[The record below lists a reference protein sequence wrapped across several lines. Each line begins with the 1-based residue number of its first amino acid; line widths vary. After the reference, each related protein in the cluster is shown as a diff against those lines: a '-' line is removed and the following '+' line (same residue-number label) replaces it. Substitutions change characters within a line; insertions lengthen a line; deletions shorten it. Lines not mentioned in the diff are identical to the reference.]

1 MKLICTILLRRA
13 GLFAMALAVSTL
25 SWSQVDRSTAPE
37 AGPAPELKIGTPTKL
52 KLNNGLQV
60 IVVENHRMP
69 AVSWNMTLDYPPFL
83 ETDKAGLT
91 SIASDMMSAGTEARN
106 KAQIA
111 EDVEFLGASFRANA
125 KGFFASSLSKNTGDL
140 LRIVSDAIL
149 NPIFPEDELDK
160 VKKQVRSGLA
170 NTPTSPGEI
179 AGNLVSA
186 TNFGS
191 LHPYGEVMTEE
202 TLENVSRQDL
212 VEYHKTYF
220 RPNAAYLIVVGDIT
234 PDEAYAKANAHFG
247 KWYRGDIPYTR
258 IMPAKFPTGNQ
269 VRFAAVDGAVQSTI
283 NITQPVPF
291 PPGHP
296 DAAAIQLMNS
306 ILGGGAF
313 SGRLMQNLRED
324 KAFTYG
330 ARCSLSADPVTAQFI
345 AYADVRS
352 EVTDSALVEFMAEIN
367 RIRDE
372 QVDSTELATAKAFL
386 SGSFARSLENEGTVA
401 RFALNIER
409 YDLPEDYYQ
418 TYLQRLDAVTVEDIQ
433 RVAKNMLKPNNL
445 NICVVGSPDILDK
458 LRPFDAGNGIDQYD
472 AFGRVRIPRTDA
484 PAGTTVEGIVS
495 RHFDAIGGAKAWSKL
510 SGMTTEG
517 SVEFGAGMSLQHRED
532 KRFSK
537 KAKAMRTELA
547 MAGQP
552 VMIRAIRPAGG
563 QELQMGNVSDMDG
576 DAVAMMRNYLSPI
589 RLTKMDKLGYDGT
602 VLGQEEVA
610 GEPSTILEFVKG
622 DVKETYWF
630 RNSDGLLIQRQRPSL
645 DGTLVVEKLDM
656 YIPFGDLGLK
666 LPASRSSAVAG
677 QTMTIRIAKAS
688 FNPEFD
694 ENAFELQR

>member
-1 MKLICTILLRRA
+1 MKLISTTLLRRA
-13 GLFAMALAVSTL
+13 GLFALALAVSTL
-25 SWSQVDRSTAPE
+25 SWGQVDRSKAPE

-52 KLNNGLQV
+52 KLDNGLQV

-83 ETDKAGLT
+83 ETEKAGLT
-91 SIASDMMSAGTEARN
+91 SIASDMMSAGTETRT

-125 KGFFASSLSKNTGDL
+125 KGFFASSLSKHTGDL

-149 NPIFPEDELDK
+149 NPTFPEEELEK
-160 VKKQVRSGLA
+160 VKKQVSSGLA

-202 TLENVSRQDL
+202 TLENISRQDL

-484 PAGTTVEGIVS
+484 PAGTTVEGVVS

-537 KAKAMRTELA
+537 KAQAMRTELA

-552 VMIRAIRPAGG
+552 VMIRAIQPEGG
-563 QELQMGNVSDMDG
+563 QELQMGNVSDMDAE
-576 DAVAMMRNYLSPI
+576 AVAMMMDYLSPI
-589 RLTKMDKLGYDGT
+589 RLTKMDKHGYEGT

-630 RNSDGLLIQRQRPSL
+630 RNSDGLLIQQQRPSL
-645 DGTLVVEKLDM
+645 DGSLVLEKLEM
-656 YIPFGDLGLK
+656 YISFGDLGLK

-677 QTMTIRIAKAS
+677 QTMTIRVAKAS

-694 ENAFELQR
+694 ENAFDLQR

>member
-1 MKLICTILLRRA
+1 MKLISTTLLRRA

-25 SWSQVDRSTAPE
+25 SWGQVDRSKAPE

-52 KLNNGLQV
+52 KLDNGLQV

-91 SIASDMMSAGTEARN
+91 SMASDMMSAGTEART

-125 KGFFASSLSKNTGDL
+125 RGFFASSLSKHTGDL

-149 NPIFPEDELDK
+149 NPTFPEEELEK
-160 VKKQVRSGLA
+160 VKKQVSSGLS

-202 TLENVSRQDL
+202 TLDNISRQDL

-269 VRFAAVDGAVQSTI
+269 VRFAAVEGAVQSTI

-445 NICVVGSPDILDK
+445 NICVVGSPDILNK

-472 AFGRVRIPRTDA
+472 AFGRVRIPRADA
-484 PAGTTVEGIVS
+484 PTGTTVEGVVS

-537 KAKAMRTELA
+537 KAQAMRTELA

-552 VMIRAIRPAGG
+552 VMIRAIQPAGG

-576 DAVAMMRNYLSPI
+576 SAVAMMMDYLSPI
-589 RLTKMDKLGYDGT
+589 RLTKMDKLGYQGT

-630 RNSDGLLIQRQRPSL
+630 RNSDGLLIQQQRPSL
-645 DGTLVVEKLDM
+645 DGSLVVEKLEM

-666 LPASRSSAVAG
+666 LPASRSSAMAG
-677 QTMTIRIAKAS
+677 QTMIIRVAKAS

-694 ENAFELQR
+694 ENAFNLQR

>member
-1 MKLICTILLRRA
+1 MMLNTTSLLRRA
-13 GLFAMALAVSTL
+13 GLFAMACAVSTL
-25 SWSQVDRSTAPE
+25 SWGQVDRSKAPE

-52 KLNNGLQV
+52 KLDNGLQV

-69 AVSWNMTLDYPPFL
+69 AVTWSMTLDYPPFL
-83 ETDKAGLT
+83 EGNKAGLT
-91 SIASDMMSAGTEARN
+91 SIVSDMMGSGTETRT

-111 EDVEFLGASFRANA
+111 EEVEFLGASFRSSAT
-125 KGFFASSLSKNTGDL
+125 GFFASSLSKHTGDL
-140 LRIVSDAIL
+140 LRIVSDAVL
-149 NPIFPEDELDK
+149 NPTFPEEELEK
-160 VKKQVRSGLA
+160 VKKQVSSGLA
-170 NTPTSPGEI
+170 NTPTSPGDI
-179 AGNLVSA
+179 ASNLVAA

-202 TLENVSRQDL
+202 SLNEITRDDL
-212 VEYHKTYF
+212 VKYHKTYF
-220 RPNAAYLIVVGDIT
+220 RPNVAYLIVVGDIT

-247 KWYRGDIPYTR
+247 KWFRGDIPYTR

-269 VRFAAVDGAVQSTI
+269 VRFAGIDGAVQSTI

-324 KAFTYG
+324 KAYTYG
-330 ARCSLSADPVTAQFI
+330 ARSSLSADPVTAQFT
-345 AYADVRS
+345 AFANVRT

-367 RIRDE
+367 RIRDTK
-372 QVDSTELATAKAFL
+372 VDSAELATAKAFM

-409 YDLPEDYYQ
+409 YDLPDDYYQ
-418 TYLQRLDAVTVEDIQ
+418 TYLQRLEAVTVEDIQ
-433 RVAKNMLKPNNL
+433 RVAQNMLKPNNL

-458 LRPFDAGNGIDQYD
+458 LRAFDAGGGIDQYD

-484 PAGTTVEGIVS
+484 PAGTTVAGVVN

-510 SGMTTEG
+510 TGLTTTG
-517 SVEFGAGMSLQHRED
+517 SVEFGGGMSLQHSES

-537 KAKAMRTELA
+537 KDPAVRTELA
-547 MAGQP
+547 MAGQA
-552 VMIRAIRPAGG
+552 VMIRAISGGQG
-563 QELQMGNVSDMDG
+563 QELQMGATSDMD
-576 DAVAMMRNYLSPI
+576 AATVATMLDYHSPI
-589 RLTKMDKLGYDGT
+589 RLTRMEKNGFSSA

-610 GEPSTILEFVKG
+610 GQMCIVLEFTKG
-622 DVKETYWF
+622 EAVETYWF
-630 RNSDGLLIQRQRPSL
+630 RTEDGLLIQQRRPAL
-645 DGTLVVEKLDM
+645 DGTMALESLDQ
-656 YIPFGDLGLK
+656 YLAFGDNGLK
-666 LPASRSSAVAG
+666 LAATKSSTVAG
-677 QTMTIRIAKAS
+677 QSMTVRIAAAT
-688 FNPEFD
+688 FNPEFAA
-694 ENAFELQR
+694 NAFELQP

>member
-1 MKLICTILLRRA
+1 MKLISTTLLRRA

-25 SWSQVDRSTAPE
+25 SWGQVDRSKAPE

-52 KLNNGLQV
+52 KLDNGLQV

-83 ETDKAGLT
+83 ETEKAGLT
-91 SIASDMMSAGTEARN
+91 SIASDMMSAGTETRT

-125 KGFFASSLSKNTGDL
+125 KGFFASSLSKHTGDL

-149 NPIFPEDELDK
+149 YPTFPEEELEK
-160 VKKQVRSGLA
+160 VKKQVSSGLA

-202 TLENVSRQDL
+202 TLENISRQDL

-269 VRFAAVDGAVQSTI
+269 VRFAAVEGAVQSTI

-484 PAGTTVEGIVS
+484 PAGTTVEGVVS

-537 KAKAMRTELA
+537 KAQAMRTELA

-552 VMIRAIRPAGG
+552 VMIRAIQPEGG
-563 QELQMGNVSDMDG
+563 QELQMGNVSDMDAE
-576 DAVAMMRNYLSPI
+576 AVSMMMDYLSPI
-589 RLTKMDKLGYDGT
+589 RLTKMDKLGYEGT

-622 DVKETYWF
+622 DIKETYWF
-630 RNSDGLLIQRQRPSL
+630 RNSDGLLIQQQRPSL
-645 DGTLVVEKLDM
+645 DGSLVVEKLEM

-677 QTMTIRIAKAS
+677 QTMTIRVAKAS

-694 ENAFELQR
+694 ENAFDLQR

>member
-1 MKLICTILLRRA
+1 MKLISTTLLRRA
-13 GLFAMALAVSTL
+13 GFFAMALAVSTL
-25 SWSQVDRSTAPE
+25 SWGQVDRSKAPE

-52 KLNNGLQV
+52 KLDNGLQV

-69 AVSWNMTLDYPPFL
+69 AVSWSMTLDYPPFL

-91 SIASDMMSAGTEARN
+91 SIASDMMSAGTETRT

-111 EDVEFLGASFRANA
+111 EDVEYLGASFRANA
-125 KGFFASSLSKNTGDL
+125 RGFFASSLSKHTGDL

-149 NPIFPEDELDK
+149 NPTFPEEELEK
-160 VKKQVRSGLA
+160 VKKQVSSGLA

-202 TLENVSRQDL
+202 TLENISRKDL

-484 PAGTTVEGIVS
+484 PAGTTLEGVVS

-510 SGMTTEG
+510 SGITTEG

-537 KAKAMRTELA
+537 KAQAMRTELA

-552 VMIRAIRPAGG
+552 VMIRAIQPEGG
-563 QELQMGNVSDMDG
+563 QELQMGNVSDMDAE
-576 DAVAMMRNYLSPI
+576 AVSMMMDYLSPI
-589 RLTKMDKLGYDGT
+589 RLTKMDKLGYEGT

-622 DVKETYWF
+622 DIKETYWF
-630 RNSDGLLIQRQRPSL
+630 RNSDGLLIQQQRPSL
-645 DGTLVVEKLDM
+645 DGSLVVEKLEM

-677 QTMTIRIAKAS
+677 QTMTIRVAKAS

-694 ENAFELQR
+694 ENAFDLQR

>member
-1 MKLICTILLRRA
+1 MILNTSTLLRRA
-13 GLFAMALAVSTL
+13 GLFAMACAVSTL
-25 SWSQVDRSTAPE
+25 SWGQVDRSKAPE

-52 KLNNGLQV
+52 KLDNGLQV

-91 SIASDMMSAGTEARN
+91 SIASDMMSAGTETRT

-125 KGFFASSLSKNTGDL
+125 KGFFASSLSKHTGDL

-149 NPIFPEDELDK
+149 NPTFPEEELEK
-160 VKKQVRSGLA
+160 VKKQVSSGLA

-179 AGNLVSA
+179 AGNLVSS

-202 TLENVSRQDL
+202 TLENISRQDL

-258 IMPAKFPTGNQ
+258 VTPAKFPTGNQ
-269 VRFAAVDGAVQSTI
+269 VRFAAVEGAVQSTI

-367 RIRDE
+367 RIRYE

-418 TYLQRLDAVTVEDIQ
+418 SYLQRLDAVTIEDIQ

-445 NICVVGSPDILDK
+445 NICVVGSPDMLDK

-484 PAGTTVEGIVS
+484 PAGTTVKGVVS

-510 SGMTTEG
+510 SGMITEG

-537 KAKAMRTELA
+537 KAQAMRTELA

-552 VMIRAIRPAGG
+552 VMIRAIQPEGG
-563 QELQMGNVSDMDG
+563 QELQMGNVSDMDAE
-576 DAVAMMRNYLSPI
+576 AVAMMMDYLSPI
-589 RLTKMDKLGYDGT
+589 RLTKMDKLGYEGT

-630 RNSDGLLIQRQRPSL
+630 RNSDGLLIQQQRPSL
-645 DGTLVVEKLDM
+645 DGSLVVEKLEM

-677 QTMTIRIAKAS
+677 QTMTIRVAKAS

-694 ENAFELQR
+694 ENAFDLQR

>member
-1 MKLICTILLRRA
+1 MKLISTTLLRRA
-13 GLFAMALAVSTL
+13 GFFAMALAVSTL
-25 SWSQVDRSTAPE
+25 SWGQVDRSKAPE

-52 KLNNGLQV
+52 KLDNGLQV

-91 SIASDMMSAGTEARN
+91 SIASDMMSAGTETRT

-111 EDVEFLGASFRANA
+111 EDVEYLGASFRANA
-125 KGFFASSLSKNTGDL
+125 RGFFASSLSKHTGDL

-149 NPIFPEDELDK
+149 NPTFPEEELEK
-160 VKKQVRSGLA
+160 VKKQVSSGLA

-202 TLENVSRQDL
+202 TLENISRKDL

-269 VRFAAVDGAVQSTI
+269 VRFAAVDGAAQSTI

-458 LRPFDAGNGIDQYD
+458 LRPFDTGNGIDQYD

-484 PAGTTVEGIVS
+484 PAGTTVESVVS

-510 SGMTTEG
+510 SGITTEG

-537 KAKAMRTELA
+537 KAQAMRTELA

-552 VMIRAIRPAGG
+552 VMIRAIQPEGG
-563 QELQMGNVSDMDG
+563 QELQMGNVSDMDAE
-576 DAVAMMRNYLSPI
+576 AVAMMMDYLSPI
-589 RLTKMDKLGYDGT
+589 RLTKMDKLGYEGT

-622 DVKETYWF
+622 DIKETYWF
-630 RNSDGLLIQRQRPSL
+630 RNSDGLLIQQQRPSL
-645 DGTLVVEKLDM
+645 DGSLVVEKLEM

-677 QTMTIRIAKAS
+677 QTMTIRVAKAS

-694 ENAFELQR
+694 ENAFDLQR

>member
-1 MKLICTILLRRA
+1 MKLISTTLLRRA

-25 SWSQVDRSTAPE
+25 SWGQVDRSKAPE

-52 KLNNGLQV
+52 KLDNGLQV

-83 ETDKAGLT
+83 EVEKAGLT
-91 SIASDMMSAGTEARN
+91 SIASDMMSAGTETRT

-125 KGFFASSLSKNTGDL
+125 KGFFASSLSKHTGDL

-149 NPIFPEDELDK
+149 NPTFPEEELEK
-160 VKKQVRSGLA
+160 VKKQVSSGLA

-202 TLENVSRQDL
+202 TLENISRQDL

-484 PAGTTVEGIVS
+484 PAGTTVEGVVS

-537 KAKAMRTELA
+537 KAQAMRTELA

-552 VMIRAIRPAGG
+552 VMIRAIQPEGG
-563 QELQMGNVSDMDG
+563 QELQMGNVSDMDAE
-576 DAVAMMRNYLSPI
+576 AVAMMMDYLSPI
-589 RLTKMDKLGYDGT
+589 RLTKMDKHGYEGT

-630 RNSDGLLIQRQRPSL
+630 RNSDGLLIQQQRPSL
-645 DGTLVVEKLDM
+645 DGSLVLEKLEM

-677 QTMTIRIAKAS
+677 QTMTIRVAKAS

-694 ENAFELQR
+694 ENAFDLQR

>member
-1 MKLICTILLRRA
+1 MKLTFHTLLHRA
-13 GLFAMALAVSTL
+13 TTLAMACAVSVM
-25 SWSQVDRSTAPE
+25 SWGQIDRSKAPE

-52 KLNNGLQV
+52 KLDNGMQV

-69 AVSWNMTLDYPPFL
+69 AVSWSMTLDYPPFL
-83 ETDKAGLT
+83 EGKKAGLT
-91 SIASDMMSAGTEARN
+91 SIVSDLMSAGTETRT

-125 KGFFASSLSKNTGDL
+125 KGFYASSLSKHTGDL
-140 LRIVSDAIL
+140 LRIVSDAVL
-149 NPIFPEDELDK
+149 NPTFPEEELEK
-160 VKKQVRSGLA
+160 VKKQVLSGLA

-179 AGNLVSA
+179 ASNLVAA
-186 TNFGS
+186 TNFGK

-202 TLENVSRQDL
+202 TLENIDRQDL
-212 VEYHKTYF
+212 VDYHNTYF

-247 KWYRGDIPYTR
+247 KWLRGDIPFTR

-269 VRFAAVDGAVQSTI
+269 VRFAAVEGAVQSTI

-330 ARCSLSADPVTAQFI
+330 ARCALSADPVTAQFI

-409 YDLPEDYYQ
+409 YNLPEDHYQ
-418 TYLQRLDAVTVEDIQ
+418 TYLQRIDAVTVEDIQ
-433 RVAKNMLKPNNL
+433 RVAQNMLKPNNL
-445 NICVVGSPDILDK
+445 NICVVGSPEILDK
-458 LRPFDAGNGIDQYD
+458 LRPFDASEGIDQYD

-484 PAGTTVEGIVS
+484 PAGTTVEGVVD

-517 SVEFGAGMSLQHRED
+517 SVEFGGGMSLQQQED

-537 KAKAMRTELA
+537 KAPAMRTELA

-552 VMIRAIRPAGG
+552 VMIRALQPEGG
-563 QELQMGNVSDMDG
+563 QELQMGNVSDMDAG
-576 DAVAMMRNYLSPI
+576 SVAMMMDYLSPV
-589 RLTKMDKLGYDGT
+589 RLTKMAKLGFDAE
-602 VLGQEEVA
+602 VLGQEEVS
-610 GEPSTILEFVKG
+610 GELATVLEFQKG
-622 DVKETYWF
+622 DVTETYWF
-630 RNSDGLLIQRQRPSL
+630 RASDGLLIQQRRPSL
-645 DGTLVVEKLDM
+645 DGTLVTERFEM

-666 LPASRSSAVAG
+666 MPAARTSVVAG
-677 QTMTIRIAKAS
+677 QNMTIRVAAVT
-688 FNPEFD
+688 FNPDFED
-694 ENAFELQR
+694 NAFELQR

>member
-1 MKLICTILLRRA
+1 MKLISTTLLRRA
-13 GLFAMALAVSTL
+13 GLFALALAVSTL
-25 SWSQVDRSTAPE
+25 SWGQVDRSKAPE

-52 KLNNGLQV
+52 KLDNGLQV

-83 ETDKAGLT
+83 ETEKAGLT
-91 SIASDMMSAGTEARN
+91 SIASDMMSAGTETRT

-125 KGFFASSLSKNTGDL
+125 KGFFASSLSKHTGDL

-149 NPIFPEDELDK
+149 NPTFPEEELEK
-160 VKKQVRSGLA
+160 VKKQVSSGLA

-202 TLENVSRQDL
+202 TLENISRQDL

-269 VRFAAVDGAVQSTI
+269 VRFAAVEGAVQSTI

-445 NICVVGSPDILDK
+445 NICVVGSPDILEN
-458 LRPFDAGNGIDQYD
+458 LRPFDAGDGIDQYD

-484 PAGTTVEGIVS
+484 PEGTTVKGVVA

-537 KAKAMRTELA
+537 KAQAMRTELA

-552 VMIRAIRPAGG
+552 VMIRAIQPMGG
-563 QELQMGNVSDMDG
+563 QELQMGNVSDMDA
-576 DAVAMMRNYLSPI
+576 DAVAMMMDYLSPI
-589 RLTKMDKLGYDGT
+589 RLTKMDKLGYKGT
-602 VLGQEEVA
+602 VLGQEEVS
-610 GEPSTILEFVKG
+610 GELCTVLEFAKG

-630 RNSDGLLIQRQRPSL
+630 HVADGLLIQQQRPSL
-645 DGTLVVEKLDM
+645 DGSLVVEKLEM

-677 QTMTIRIAKAS
+677 QTMTIRVAKAS

-694 ENAFELQR
+694 ENAFDLQR

>member
-1 MKLICTILLRRA
+1 MKLISTTLLRRA
-13 GLFAMALAVSTL
+13 GLFAVAFAVSTL
-25 SWSQVDRSTAPE
+25 SWGQVDRSKAPE

-52 KLNNGLQV
+52 KLDNGLQV

-83 ETDKAGLT
+83 ETEKAGLT
-91 SIASDMMSAGTEARN
+91 SIASDMMSAGTETRT

-125 KGFFASSLSKNTGDL
+125 KGFFASSLSKHTGDL

-149 NPIFPEDELDK
+149 NPTFPEEELEK
-160 VKKQVRSGLA
+160 VKKQVSSGLA

-202 TLENVSRQDL
+202 TLEDISRQDL

-269 VRFAAVDGAVQSTI
+269 VRFAAVEGAVQSTI

-418 TYLQRLDAVTVEDIQ
+418 TYLQRLDAVTIEDIQ

-445 NICVVGSPDILDK
+445 NICVVGSPDILEN
-458 LRPFDAGNGIDQYD
+458 LRPFDAGDGIDQYD
-472 AFGRVRIPRTDA
+472 AFGRVRIPRSDA
-484 PAGTTVEGIVS
+484 PEGTTVEGVVA

-537 KAKAMRTELA
+537 KAQAMRTELA

-552 VMIRAIRPAGG
+552 VMIRAIQPEGG
-563 QELQMGNVSDMDG
+563 QELQMGNVSDMDAE
-576 DAVAMMRNYLSPI
+576 AVSMMMDYLSPI
-589 RLTKMDKLGYDGT
+589 RLTKMDKLGYEGT

-622 DVKETYWF
+622 DIKETYWF
-630 RNSDGLLIQRQRPSL
+630 RNSDGLLIQQQRPSL
-645 DGTLVVEKLDM
+645 DGSLVLEKLEM

-677 QTMTIRIAKAS
+677 QTMTIRVAKAS

-694 ENAFELQR
+694 ENAFDLQR

>member
-1 MKLICTILLRRA
+1 MKFICTILLRRA
-13 GLFAMALAVSTL
+13 GLFAVALAVSTL

-125 KGFFASSLSKNTGDL
+125 KGFFASSLSKHTGDL

-149 NPIFPEDELDK
+149 NPTFPQDELEK

-202 TLENVSRQDL
+202 TLENISRQDL
-212 VEYHKTYF
+212 VKYHKTYF

-247 KWYRGDIPYTR
+247 NWYRGDIPYTR

-269 VRFAAVDGAVQSTI
+269 VRFAAVEGAVQSTI

-352 EVTDSALVEFMAEIN
+352 EVTDSALVEFMAEIH

-409 YDLPEDYYQ
+409 YDLPEDHYQ

-445 NICVVGSPDILDK
+445 NLCVVGSPDILDK

-484 PAGTTVEGIVS
+484 PGGTTVEGVVS

-537 KAKAMRTELA
+537 KAQAMRTELA

-552 VMIRAIRPAGG
+552 VMIRAIQPAGG
-563 QELQMGNVSDMDG
+563 QELQMGNVSDMDA
-576 DAVAMMRNYLSPI
+576 DAVAMMMNYLSPI

-645 DGTLVVEKLDM
+645 DGSLVVEKLEM
-656 YIPFGDLGLK
+656 YIPFGGLGLK

-677 QTMTIRIAKAS
+677 QTMTVRIAKAS

-694 ENAFELQR
+694 ENAFDLQR

>member
-1 MKLICTILLRRA
+1 MKLNSNTLLRRA

-25 SWSQVDRSTAPE
+25 SWGQVDRSKAPE
-37 AGPAPELKIGTPTKL
+37 AGPAPELKIGTPSKL
-52 KLNNGLQV
+52 KLDNGLQV

-83 ETDKAGLT
+83 ETEKAGLT
-91 SIASDMMSAGTEARN
+91 SIASDMMSAGTETRT

-125 KGFFASSLSKNTGDL
+125 KGFFASSLSKHTGDL

-149 NPIFPEDELDK
+149 NPTFPEEELEK
-160 VKKQVRSGLA
+160 VKKQVSSGLA

-202 TLENVSRQDL
+202 TLENISRQDL

-352 EVTDSALVEFMAEIN
+352 EVTDSALVEFMAEIH

-372 QVDSTELATAKAFL
+372 PVDSTELATAKAFL

-409 YDLPEDYYQ
+409 YDLPEDHYQ

-472 AFGRVRIPRTDA
+472 AFGRVRIPRTAA

-563 QELQMGNVSDMDG
+563 QELQMGNVSDMDA
-576 DAVAMMRNYLSPI
+576 DAVAMMMNYLSPI

-688 FNPEFD
+688 FNPEFE

>member
-1 MKLICTILLRRA
+1 MILNTSTLLRRA
-13 GLFAMALAVSTL
+13 GLFAMACAVSTL
-25 SWSQVDRSTAPE
+25 SWGQVDRSKAPE
-37 AGPAPELKIGTPTKL
+37 AGPTPELKIGTPTKL
-52 KLNNGLQV
+52 KLDNGLQV

-91 SIASDMMSAGTEARN
+91 SIASDMMSAGTETRT

-125 KGFFASSLSKNTGDL
+125 KGFFASSLSKHTGDL

-149 NPIFPEDELDK
+149 NPTFPEEELEK
-160 VKKQVRSGLA
+160 VKKQVSSGLA

-179 AGNLVSA
+179 AGNLVSS

-202 TLENVSRQDL
+202 TLENISRQDL

-247 KWYRGDIPYTR
+247 NWYRGDIPYTR

-269 VRFAAVDGAVQSTI
+269 VRFAAVEGAVQSTI

-352 EVTDSALVEFMAEIN
+352 EVTDSALVEFMAEIH

-372 QVDSTELATAKAFL
+372 PVDSTELATAKAFL

-409 YDLPEDYYQ
+409 YDLPEDHYQ

-537 KAKAMRTELA
+537 KAQAMRTELA

-552 VMIRAIRPAGG
+552 VMIRAIQPEGG
-563 QELQMGNVSDMDG
+563 QELQMGNVSDMDAE
-576 DAVAMMRNYLSPI
+576 AVAMMMDYLSPI
-589 RLTKMDKLGYDGT
+589 RLTKMDKLGYEGT

-630 RNSDGLLIQRQRPSL
+630 RNSDGLLIQQQRPSL
-645 DGTLVVEKLDM
+645 DGSLVVEKLEM

-677 QTMTIRIAKAS
+677 QTMTIRVAKAS

-694 ENAFELQR
+694 ENAFDLQR

>member
-1 MKLICTILLRRA
+1 MKLISTTLLRRA
-13 GLFAMALAVSTL
+13 GLFAVAFAVSTL
-25 SWSQVDRSTAPE
+25 SWGQVDRSKAPE

-52 KLNNGLQV
+52 KLDNGLQV

-83 ETDKAGLT
+83 EGDKAGLT
-91 SIASDMMSAGTEARN
+91 SIASDMMSAGTEART

-125 KGFFASSLSKNTGDL
+125 KGFFASSLSKHTGDL

-149 NPIFPEDELDK
+149 NPTFPEEELEK
-160 VKKQVRSGLA
+160 VKKQVSSGLA

-202 TLENVSRQDL
+202 SLDNISRQDL
-212 VEYHKTYF
+212 VDYHKTYF

-247 KWYRGDIPYTR
+247 KWYRGDIPYSR
-258 IMPAKFPTGNQ
+258 VMPAKFPTGNQ
-269 VRFAAVDGAVQSTI
+269 VRFAAVEGAVQSTI

-352 EVTDSALVEFMAEIN
+352 EVTDSALVEFMAEIH

-372 QVDSTELATAKAFL
+372 PVDSTELATAKAFL

-409 YDLPEDYYQ
+409 YDLPEDHYQ

-537 KAKAMRTELA
+537 KAQAMRTELA

-563 QELQMGNVSDMDG
+563 QELQMGNVSDMDA
-576 DAVAMMRNYLSPI
+576 DAVAMMMNYLSPI

-688 FNPEFD
+688 FNPEFE

>member
-1 MKLICTILLRRA
+1 MKLISTTLLRRA
-13 GLFAMALAVSTL
+13 GLFALAFAVSTL
-25 SWSQVDRSTAPE
+25 SWGQVDRSKAPE

-52 KLNNGLQV
+52 KLDNGLQV

-83 ETDKAGLT
+83 ETEKAGLT
-91 SIASDMMSAGTEARN
+91 SIASDMMSAGTETRT

-111 EDVEFLGASFRANA
+111 EDVEFLGANFRANA
-125 KGFFASSLSKNTGDL
+125 KGFFASSLSKHTGDL

-149 NPIFPEDELDK
+149 NPTFPEEELEK
-160 VKKQVRSGLA
+160 VKKQVSSGLA

-202 TLENVSRQDL
+202 TLENISRQDL

-330 ARCSLSADPVTAQFI
+330 ARCSLSADPVTVQFI

-484 PAGTTVEGIVS
+484 PAGTTVEGVVS

-537 KAKAMRTELA
+537 KAQAMRTELA

-552 VMIRAIRPAGG
+552 VMIRAIQPEGG
-563 QELQMGNVSDMDG
+563 QELQMGNVSDMDAE
-576 DAVAMMRNYLSPI
+576 AVAMMMDYLSPI
-589 RLTKMDKLGYDGT
+589 RLTKMDKHGYEGT

-630 RNSDGLLIQRQRPSL
+630 RNSDGLLIQQQRPSL
-645 DGTLVVEKLDM
+645 DGSLVLEKLEM

-677 QTMTIRIAKAS
+677 QTMTIRVAKAS

-694 ENAFELQR
+694 ENAFDLQR

>member
-1 MKLICTILLRRA
+1 MKLISTTLLRRA
-13 GLFAMALAVSTL
+13 GFFAMALAVSTL
-25 SWSQVDRSTAPE
+25 SWGQVDRSKAPE

-52 KLNNGLQV
+52 KLDNGLQV

-83 ETDKAGLT
+83 ETEKAGLT
-91 SIASDMMSAGTEARN
+91 SIASDMMSAGTETRT

-125 KGFFASSLSKNTGDL
+125 KGFFASSLSKHTGDL

-149 NPIFPEDELDK
+149 NPTFPEEELEK
-160 VKKQVRSGLA
+160 VKKQVSSGLA

-202 TLENVSRQDL
+202 TLENISRQDL

-269 VRFAAVDGAVQSTI
+269 VRFAAVEGAVQSTI

-484 PAGTTVEGIVS
+484 PAGTTVEGVVS

-537 KAKAMRTELA
+537 KAQAMRTELA

-552 VMIRAIRPAGG
+552 VMIRAIQPEGG
-563 QELQMGNVSDMDG
+563 QELQMGNVSDMDAE
-576 DAVAMMRNYLSPI
+576 AVSMMMDYLSPI
-589 RLTKMDKLGYDGT
+589 RLSKMDKLGYEGT

-622 DVKETYWF
+622 DITETYWF
-630 RNSDGLLIQRQRPSL
+630 RNSDGLLIQQRRPSL
-645 DGTLVVEKLDM
+645 DGSLVVEKLEM

-677 QTMTIRIAKAS
+677 QTMTIRVAKAS

-694 ENAFELQR
+694 ENAFDLQR

>member
-1 MKLICTILLRRA
+1 MKLISTTLLRRA
-13 GLFAMALAVSTL
+13 GFFAMAFAVSTL
-25 SWSQVDRSTAPE
+25 SWGQVDRSKAPE

-52 KLNNGLQV
+52 KLDNGLQV

-83 ETDKAGLT
+83 ETEKAGLT
-91 SIASDMMSAGTEARN
+91 SIASDMMSAGTETRT

-125 KGFFASSLSKNTGDL
+125 KGFFASSLSKHTGDL

-149 NPIFPEDELDK
+149 NPTFPEEELEK
-160 VKKQVRSGLA
+160 VKKQVSSGLA

-202 TLENVSRQDL
+202 TLENISRQDL

-269 VRFAAVDGAVQSTI
+269 VRFAAVEGAVQSTI

-484 PAGTTVEGIVS
+484 PAGTTVEGVVS

-537 KAKAMRTELA
+537 KAQAMRTELA

-552 VMIRAIRPAGG
+552 VMIRAIQPEGG
-563 QELQMGNVSDMDG
+563 QELQMGNVSDMDAE
-576 DAVAMMRNYLSPI
+576 AVAMMMDYLSPI
-589 RLTKMDKLGYDGT
+589 RLSKMDKAWLRRNGPRPRRSGRRALHDPRICEGRHQGN
-602 VLGQEEVA
+602 VLVPQFG
-610 GEPSTILEFVKG
+610 
-622 DVKETYWF
+622 
-630 RNSDGLLIQRQRPSL
+630 RPV
-645 DGTLVVEKLDM
+645 D
-656 YIPFGDLGLK
+656 
-666 LPASRSSAVAG
+666 PAATPVPRWIVG
-677 QTMTIRIAKAS
+677 R
-688 FNPEFD
+688 
-694 ENAFELQR
+694 

>member
-1 MKLICTILLRRA
+1 MILNTSTLLRRA
-13 GLFAMALAVSTL
+13 GLIAMACAVSTL
-25 SWSQVDRSTAPE
+25 SWGQVDRSKAPE

-52 KLNNGLQV
+52 KLDNGLQV

-91 SIASDMMSAGTEARN
+91 SIASDMMSAGTETRT

-125 KGFFASSLSKNTGDL
+125 KGFFASSLSKHTGDL

-149 NPIFPEDELDK
+149 NPTFPEEELEK
-160 VKKQVRSGLA
+160 VKKQASSGLA

-179 AGNLVSA
+179 AGNLVSS

-202 TLENVSRQDL
+202 TLENISRQDL

-258 IMPAKFPTGNQ
+258 ITPAKFPTGNQ
-269 VRFAAVDGAVQSTI
+269 VRFAAVEGAVQSTI

-445 NICVVGSPDILDK
+445 NICVVGSPDILEK

-484 PAGTTVEGIVS
+484 PAGTTVKGVVS

-537 KAKAMRTELA
+537 KAQAMRTELA

-552 VMIRAIRPAGG
+552 VMIRAIQPSGG
-563 QELQMGNVSDMDG
+563 QELQMGNVSDMDA
-576 DAVAMMRNYLSPI
+576 DAVAMMMDYLSPI
-589 RLTKMDKLGYDGT
+589 RLTKMDKLGYEGT

-622 DVKETYWF
+622 DIKETYWF
-630 RNSDGLLIQRQRPSL
+630 RDSDGLLIQQQRPSL
-645 DGTLVVEKLDM
+645 DGSLVVEKLEM

-677 QTMTIRIAKAS
+677 QTMTIRVAKAS

-694 ENAFELQR
+694 ENAFDLQR

>member
-1 MKLICTILLRRA
+1 MKLISTTLLRRA
-13 GLFAMALAVSTL
+13 GLFALAFAVSTL
-25 SWSQVDRSTAPE
+25 SWGQVDRSKAPE

-52 KLNNGLQV
+52 KLDNGLQV

-83 ETDKAGLT
+83 ETEKAGLT
-91 SIASDMMSAGTEARN
+91 SIASDMMSAGTETRT

-125 KGFFASSLSKNTGDL
+125 KGFFASSLSKHTGDL

-149 NPIFPEDELDK
+149 NPTFPEEELEK
-160 VKKQVRSGLA
+160 VKKQVSSGLA

-202 TLENVSRQDL
+202 TLENISRQDL

-484 PAGTTVEGIVS
+484 PAGTTVEGVVS

-537 KAKAMRTELA
+537 KAQAMRTELA

-552 VMIRAIRPAGG
+552 VMIRAIQPEGG
-563 QELQMGNVSDMDG
+563 QELQMGNVSDMDAE
-576 DAVAMMRNYLSPI
+576 AVAMMMDYLSPI
-589 RLTKMDKLGYDGT
+589 RLTKMDKHGYEGT

-630 RNSDGLLIQRQRPSL
+630 RNSDGLLIQQQRPSL
-645 DGTLVVEKLDM
+645 DGSLVLEKLEM
-656 YIPFGDLGLK
+656 YISFGDLGLK

-677 QTMTIRIAKAS
+677 QTMTIRVAKAS

-694 ENAFELQR
+694 ENAFDLQR

>member
-1 MKLICTILLRRA
+1 MKLISTTLLRRA
-13 GLFAMALAVSTL
+13 GFFAMALAVSTL
-25 SWSQVDRSTAPE
+25 SWGQVDRSKAPE

-52 KLNNGLQV
+52 KLDNGLQV

-91 SIASDMMSAGTEARN
+91 SIASDMMSAGTETRT

-111 EDVEFLGASFRANA
+111 EDVEYLGASFRANA
-125 KGFFASSLSKNTGDL
+125 RGFFASSLSKHTGDL

-149 NPIFPEDELDK
+149 NPTFPEEELEK
-160 VKKQVRSGLA
+160 VKKQVSSGLA

-202 TLENVSRQDL
+202 TLENISRKDL

-269 VRFAAVDGAVQSTI
+269 VRFAAVAGAAQSTI

-306 ILGGGAF
+306 ILGGGAI

-484 PAGTTVEGIVS
+484 PAGTTVEGVVS

-537 KAKAMRTELA
+537 KAQAMRTELA

-552 VMIRAIRPAGG
+552 VMIRAIQPEGG
-563 QELQMGNVSDMDG
+563 QELQMGNVSDMDAE
-576 DAVAMMRNYLSPI
+576 AVAMMMDYLSPI
-589 RLTKMDKLGYDGT
+589 RLTKMDKLGYEGT

-630 RNSDGLLIQRQRPSL
+630 RNSDGLLIQQQRPSL
-645 DGTLVVEKLDM
+645 DGSLVVEKLEM

-677 QTMTIRIAKAS
+677 QTMTIRVAKAS

-694 ENAFELQR
+694 ENAFDLQR

>member
-1 MKLICTILLRRA
+1 MILNTTTLLRRA
-13 GLFAMALAVSTL
+13 GLFAMACAVSTL
-25 SWSQVDRSTAPE
+25 SWGQVDRSKAPE
-37 AGPAPELKIGTPTKL
+37 AGPAPELKIGTPTEL
-52 KLNNGLQV
+52 KLDNGLQV

-91 SIASDMMSAGTEARN
+91 SIASDMMSAGTETRT

-125 KGFFASSLSKNTGDL
+125 KGFFASSLSKHTGDL

-149 NPIFPEDELDK
+149 NPTFPEEELEK
-160 VKKQVRSGLA
+160 VKKQVSSGLA

-179 AGNLVSA
+179 AGNLVSS

-202 TLENVSRQDL
+202 TLENISRQDL

-269 VRFAAVDGAVQSTI
+269 VRFAAVEGAVQSTI

-418 TYLQRLDAVTVEDIQ
+418 TYLQRLDAVTIEDIQ

-484 PAGTTVEGIVS
+484 PAGTTVKGVVS

-537 KAKAMRTELA
+537 KAQAMRTELA

-552 VMIRAIRPAGG
+552 VMIRAIQPEGG
-563 QELQMGNVSDMDG
+563 QELQMGNVSDMDAE
-576 DAVAMMRNYLSPI
+576 AVAMMMDYLSPI
-589 RLTKMDKLGYDGT
+589 RLTKMDKLGYEGT

-610 GEPSTILEFVKG
+610 GEPSTILEFVKD

-630 RNSDGLLIQRQRPSL
+630 RNSDGLLIQQQRPSL
-645 DGTLVVEKLDM
+645 DGSLVVEKLEM

-677 QTMTIRIAKAS
+677 QTMTIRVAKAS

-694 ENAFELQR
+694 ENAFDLQR